1 MFTID
6 EKPYKK
12 NALGHLVPVES
23 IPARTNAED
32 ELVNELFGQFHYLQS
47 IMEATKFGA
56 MSAISSFVNDVGEDL
71 GAENAGDG
79 DTFTTI
85 NSFDG
90 KRKIK
95 IAKGTRMYFGCD
107 LAAAKKLIHDCIM
120 DWGEGAKPQLL
131 SLVQLAFPT
140 DKEGDV
146 NPAKLWELTS
156 VLIDDDP
163 RWNNAMK
170 AIRQSMRYEFT
181 KPYIRLH
188 YRDPDNKW
196 QLLTL
201 DFAAIS
207 RGDGS
212 GAMPVDLPGAVPI
225 IRPIKSKFDHIE
237 VVAEIER
244 LTQLQ
249 PIPDSPDSDRLEV
262 LFTLAESWEIKNIG
276 PLEVVD
282 NLDNTNPAIAEASQG

>member
-1 MFTID
+1 MIFIN
-6 EKPYKK
+6 EIPYKK
-12 NALGHLVPVES
+12 NALGHLVPVDS
-23 IPARTNAED
+23 IPDRINAED
-32 ELVNELFGQFHYLQS
+32 ELVNELFGQFHFLQS

-85 NSFDG
+85 SSYDG

-107 LAAAKKLIHDCIM
+107 LAAAKKLIQDCIN
-120 DWGEGAKPQLL
+120 DWGNGAKPQLL
-131 SLVQLAFPT
+131 SLVQLSFPT

-156 VLIDDDP
+156 VHIDNDD

-170 AIRQSMRYEFT
+170 AIRRSVRYEFT

-188 YRDPDNKW
+188 YRDKDNKW
-196 QLLTL
+196 GLLTL
-201 DFAAIS
+201 DFAAIN
-207 RGDGS
+207 RGDGA
-212 GAMPVDLPGAVPI
+212 GAVPVDLPGMFPAI
-225 IRPIKSKFDHIE
+225 KPIKTKEDHAAAL
-237 VVAEIER
+237 AEII
-244 LTQLQ
+244 QLM
-249 PIPDSPDSDRLEV
+249 PSEAGSPASDRLEV
-262 LFTLAESWEIKNIG
+262 LSVLVEKYESTLDINKYPFIVG
-276 PLEVVD
+276 
-282 NLDNTNPAIAEASQG
+282 EAK